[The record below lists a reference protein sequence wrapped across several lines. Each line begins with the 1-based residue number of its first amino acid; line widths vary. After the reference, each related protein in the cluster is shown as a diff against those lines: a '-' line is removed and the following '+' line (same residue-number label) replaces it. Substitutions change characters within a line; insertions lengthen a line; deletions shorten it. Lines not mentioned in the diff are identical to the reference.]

1 MRDSQLYICY
11 CLGLL
16 VLYLRNR
23 DETHSCF
30 TFGGGSMDLE
40 PLTITLELEYGNAAG
55 SSTFFREVGDHG
67 KKCKAS
73 NIKRR
78 GKSSSRGFPN
88 ILKPLNEG
96 KRSLKYETH
105 NSKLESVAWRALTS
119 HFRFER
125 RQFFFTLAPT
135 KAFAN
140 LAVNSAKHLATFLVL
155 IYFLIS
161 SLTAVLRWESSRTK
175 RNVRLFGRSSTEPAF
190 SILPFFSK
198 TYGTLFFLL
207 SLSAIGSSSSISKI
221 MVPSSASASYSIGC
235 TNLTQSTH
243 LDSSKL
249 NVSYFSSWVRTV
261 SAATS
266 TAISRKSSYIHQD
279 KSGATHCIITADS
292 ISSFSYLAVQSTHSS
307 SPFSSHSIM
316 SRFTSMNSTSYLSH
330 SPNLDGSKV
339 SSITTTFLPE
349 ATSQKTMDVAAP
361 GQYVASAP
369 SAVTSTASLLLSTSL
384 SVSSFLP
391 SASSSLTPVVSS
403 SHLSSISQLSSFLSV
418 TSIFTS
424 STSSSSFVSSWPPQS
439 LSIPLLPL
447 SFFSPTQL
455 SLSTESLFPESLTIL
470 SISVPPLPMFSLMS
484 SQLAAGRSTVNN
496 LSDVSTTFHLFST
509 IPSHIYSQQ
518 NTPPR
523 VLPSSSSSSV
533 FQSLTV
539 RSPLLL
545 GPSSW
550 PSLLSAS
557 TPISSIPPSASSSLA
572 LSASV
577 ILLPLSSFS
586 STRLSSLSLLSSPS
600 SQTSLT
606 TSFTSSSSLPKLSLR
621 SSLSASESRTVNT
634 APDVSAASSL
644 LLTIPSHSSAS
655 QLQTPR
661 MFPRNSS
668 KTIYLRTQTTHPLTS
683 KVSLHDQVL
692 SVSSSIIHNHPT
704 TSDKRRIIL
713 LNFSL
718 INEDYHRDLSNGS
731 SIRHIN
737 MSQRVSSTLWILFNT
752 TVEGL
757 NEIRLIQFSNG
768 SVKVDSELYVSS
780 LSNVTTTQ
788 IQRTLIS
795 SNGTNMEGF
804 IFNKISVKEICT
816 PGFCMNSGICSQ
828 SENGAN
834 CSCIPGFIGPRCYQ
848 KVSESAVD
856 GNYTEWT
863 DFTECSKT
871 CGGGQRSRSRTCTNP
886 PPRNGGKDC
895 MEIGRQVEYADCND
909 DVRCP
914 ISTEIL
920 IVIGLSCGVF
930 LLLIVL
936 IIICFVRRRRK
947 QTEPRTTGFK
957 DFFSNGYNAAI
968 PLEVIY
974 EDKTVLNASL
984 KGHSNPE
991 FIGDGHDDDNDIYK
1005 AQLLLFLKQSHLTR
1019 PNVFQDVQDNKTD
1032 QLESPRKMSSL
1043 STTSEKKDEKTGA
1056 TEETKVADIEKSSPK
1071 GEKKQ
1076 VENFRPT
1083 TEL

>member
-1 MRDSQLYICY
+1 
-11 CLGLL
+11 
-16 VLYLRNR
+16 
-23 DETHSCF
+23 
-30 TFGGGSMDLE
+30 MDLE
-40 PLTITLELEYGNAAG
+40 PLTITLELEYGNAAS

-78 GKSSSRGFPN
+78 RKSSSRGFSN

-105 NSKLESVAWRALTS
+105 SSKLESVAWRALTS

-125 RQFFFTLAPT
+125 RHLFFTFAPT
-135 KAFAN
+135 KAFAKV
-140 LAVNSAKHLATFLVL
+140 AVNSAKNLANFLVL

-175 RNVRLFGRSSTEPAF
+175 RNVKLFGRSSTEPAF
-190 SILPFFSK
+190 SILPSFSK
-198 TYGTLFFLL
+198 TYGTLFVLL
-207 SLSAIGSSSSISKI
+207 SLSAIGSSSSVSKI
-221 MVPSSASASYSIGC
+221 MVPSSASESYSIGC

-243 LDSSKL
+243 LDSSKS
-249 NVSYFSSWVRTV
+249 NVSNFSSWVRTV

-266 TAISRKSSYIHQD
+266 TAISRKSSCIHQD

-330 SPNLDGSKV
+330 SPNLDGSKL
-339 SSITTTFLPE
+339 SSLTTTFLPE

-361 GQYVASAP
+361 SQYVASVP
-369 SAVTSTASLLLSTSL
+369 SAVTPTASLLLSTSL
-384 SVSSFLP
+384 SVSSLLP

-424 STSSSSFVSSWPPQS
+424 STSSSSLVSSWPPQS
-439 LSIPLLPL
+439 LSIPLPNLPL

-470 SISVPPLPMFSLMS
+470 SISVPPLPMLPLMS

-518 NTPPR
+518 NTPRR

-533 FQSLTV
+533 FQSLTLQ
-539 RSPLLL
+539 SPLLL

-550 PSLLSAS
+550 PSSLSAS
-557 TPISSIPPSASSSLA
+557 MPISSIPPSASSSLA

-586 STRLSSLSLLSSPS
+586 STRLSSLSSLSSPS

-644 LLTIPSHSSAS
+644 LLTIPSHFSAS
-655 QLQTPR
+655 QLQTPP

-668 KTIYLRTQTTHPLTS
+668 KTIYLRTQTTHQVMFPLTS

-692 SVSSSIIHNHPT
+692 SVSSSIIRNHPT

-718 INEDYHRDLSNGS
+718 INEDYHSDLSNDS

-737 MSQRVSSTLWILFNT
+737 MSQRVSSTVCLF
-752 TVEGL
+752 
-757 NEIRLIQFSNG
+757 
-768 SVKVDSELYVSS
+768 
-780 LSNVTTTQ
+780 
-788 IQRTLIS
+788 
-795 SNGTNMEGF
+795 
-804 IFNKISVKEICT
+804 
-816 PGFCMNSGICSQ
+816 
-828 SENGAN
+828 
-834 CSCIPGFIGPRCYQ
+834 
-848 KVSESAVD
+848 
-856 GNYTEWT
+856 
-863 DFTECSKT
+863 
-871 CGGGQRSRSRTCTNP
+871 
-886 PPRNGGKDC
+886 
-895 MEIGRQVEYADCND
+895 EY
-909 DVRCP
+909 
-914 ISTEIL
+914 E
-920 IVIGLSCGVF
+920 
-930 LLLIVL
+930 
-936 IIICFVRRRRK
+936 
-947 QTEPRTTGFK
+947 
-957 DFFSNGYNAAI
+957 
-968 PLEVIY
+968 
-974 EDKTVLNASL
+974 
-984 KGHSNPE
+984 
-991 FIGDGHDDDNDIYK
+991 
-1005 AQLLLFLKQSHLTR
+1005 
-1019 PNVFQDVQDNKTD
+1019 
-1032 QLESPRKMSSL
+1032 
-1043 STTSEKKDEKTGA
+1043 
-1056 TEETKVADIEKSSPK
+1056 
-1071 GEKKQ
+1071 
-1076 VENFRPT
+1076 
-1083 TEL
+1083 